1 MNSADPGAPGR
12 AKPEISIVFRAK
24 ARRTKAVRR
33 EPSGVCSS
41 HFRGQTDAGQLAL
54 LRFNGKVI
62 AIGLALPLKVN
73 RKEFMDFM
81 LSFRPLMLAQANA
94 AAEQASGGE
103 LVSMLEVLLTM
114 ATSLAMIV
122 VWVARIGQTGH
133 ALPAAQRGILRVP
146 VPLTL
151 VAIGLSLMMIALTIL
166 FSGHRTSSVTAGP
179 GNDGASGQQG
189 SEEAAQ
195 KGSDGQGEKGTKA
208 AGADSASEVPAA
220 TAEETPN
227 SADPQNPELVKT
239 APDAPITVPDTAP
252 PTPESRIP
260 NPQSSPSMTPAQM
273 RRALV
278 DTVIMDL
285 FLFAV
290 LGIIVL
296 VSRRFGRV
304 RLSESGRVIPFP
316 VIESSLLASTTYS
329 SSTFWPDLDDT
340 SAIPQLPGYAILG
353 ERTVPQP
360 VAGVRQDLPSAPLT
374 DAGLTDPNS
383 PYAPP
388 GIAESTLHQEPLL
401 PDERFSFL
409 TELRYAGETFL
420 AAYVPTTFLRVLVVL
435 ITKSIFGEDPG
446 QHPFL
451 DMLDSGVD
459 FSVMALIV
467 LTAVI
472 MAPVVEELQFRVV
485 MLGGLAQLG
494 RPMLALGLSS
504 FLFAFAHGFPDSLA
518 LLPLAVALGYTYLR
532 RRSYVTVM
540 LVHFLFNGFN
550 MAIALIAMA

>member
-1 MNSADPGAPGR
+1 
-12 AKPEISIVFRAK
+12 
-24 ARRTKAVRR
+24 
-33 EPSGVCSS
+33 
-41 HFRGQTDAGQLAL
+41 
-54 LRFNGKVI
+54 
-62 AIGLALPLKVN
+62 LPLKVQ
-73 RKEFMDFM
+73 RKETMDFM

-94 AAEQASGGE
+94 AAEQPSGGE
-103 LVSMLEVLLTM
+103 IVSMMLVLLTM
-114 ATSLAMIV
+114 ATSLAMVV
-122 VWVARIGQTGH
+122 VWLVRIGQTGH

-146 VPLTL
+146 VPLTI
-151 VAIGLSLMMIALTIL
+151 VAIGLSLLMIALTIL
-166 FSGHRTSSVTAGP
+166 FSGPRPVSVAGGQ
-179 GNDGASGQQG
+179 GNGGAAGEPG
-189 SEEAAQ
+189 SEGAEER
-195 KGSDGQGEKGTKA
+195 KSKA
-208 AGADSASEVPAA
+208 AGENSDSEVPVT
-220 TAEETPN
+220 TAEETPTL
-227 SADPQNPELVKT
+227 ADGQTPETAKT
-239 APDAPITVPDTAP
+239 APDAAPTVPDDAV

-260 NPQSSPSMTPAQM
+260 IPQSSPTMTPAQM

-278 DTVIMDL
+278 DTVVMDL

-296 VSRRFGRV
+296 VSRRWGRV
-304 RLSESGRVIPFP
+304 RLSESGRVIRFP
-316 VIESSLLASTTYS
+316 VNESALLASTTYS
-329 SSTFWPDLDDT
+329 SSSFWPDLDDT

-360 VAGVRQDLPSAPLT
+360 VAVVRQDLPYARVT
-374 DAGLTDPNS
+374 DAGLTNPNS

-388 GIAESTLHQEPLL
+388 ETAKSAEHPEPVSLEE
-401 PDERFSFL
+401 PFSFL

-435 ITKSIFGEDPG
+435 ITMSIFGEDPG

-451 DMLDSGVD
+451 DMLNSGVG
-459 FSVMALIV
+459 FSIMALIV

-494 RPMLALGLSS
+494 HPMLALGLSS

-550 MAIALIAMA
+550 MVIALVAMM